1 MSHDHEPHEFVLTDV
16 LESRWSPRAFD
27 REEVLDENRLGPA
40 FEAARW
46 SPSSGNSQPWSF
58 VVGFRGDEVF
68 TTIVATMASGNQV
81 WAEHAAVVVANI
93 ASVVDAEGNPQSHAI
108 YDLGQAVAHFTVQ
121 ATAEGLM
128 VHQMSGFDAQAL
140 GRELGIESSQR
151 VVTLM
156 AVGSSVTPLIFPRS
170 YRSER
175 LSPGCAKVCL
185 RLSVGAPTTPEAL
198 R

>member
-27 REEVLDENRLGPA
+27 REEVLDEKRLGPA

-156 AVGSSVTPLIFPRS
+156 AVGSLGDPADLPEKLQEREAKARVRKGL
-170 YRSER
+170 SEIVVW
-175 LSPGCAKVCL
+175 SAHY
-185 RLSVGAPTTPEAL
+185 A
-198 R
+198 

>member
-1 MSHDHEPHEFVLTDV
+1 MSHDHEPHEFALTDV

-27 REEVLDENRLGPA
+27 RDEVLDETRLGPA

-68 TTIVATMASGNQV
+68 HTIVATMASGNQV

-93 ASVVDAEGNPQSHAI
+93 ASVVDPEGNPQSHAI
-108 YDLGQAVAHFTVQ
+108 YDLGQAIAHFTVQ

-140 GRELGIESSQR
+140 GRELGIDSSQR

-156 AVGSSVTPLIFPRS
+156 AVGSLGDPADLPEKLQEREVKPRV
-170 YRSER
+170 RKGLSEI
-175 LSPGCAKVCL
+175 
-185 RLSVGAPTTPEAL
+185 VGGSARYA
-198 R
+198 

>member
-27 REEVLDENRLGPA
+27 REEVLDEKRLGPA

-46 SPSSGNSQPWSF
+46 TPSSGNSQPWSF

-156 AVGSSVTPLIFPRS
+156 AVGSLGDPADLSEKLQEREAKPRV
-170 YRSER
+170 RKGLSEI
-175 LSPGCAKVCL
+175 
-185 RLSVGAPTTPEAL
+185 VGGSAHYV
-198 R
+198 

>member
-1 MSHDHEPHEFVLTDV
+1 MSHDHEPHEFALTDV

-27 REEVLDENRLGPA
+27 REEVLDETRLGPA

-68 TTIVATMASGNQV
+68 HTIVATMASGNQV

-93 ASVVDAEGNPQSHAI
+93 ASVVDPEGNPQSHAI
-108 YDLGQAVAHFTVQ
+108 YDLGQAIAHFTVQ

-140 GRELGIESSQR
+140 GRELGIDSSQR
-151 VVTLM
+151 AVTLM
-156 AVGSSVTPLIFPRS
+156 AVGSLGDPADLPEKLQEREAKPRV
-170 YRSER
+170 RKG
-175 LSPGCAKVCL
+175 LSAI
-185 RLSVGAPTTPEAL
+185 VGGSARYA
-198 R
+198 